1 MNNINVDAICEE
13 ILWYSTKNE
22 DGKYRI
28 PIVLDFDFTC
38 TKKSSWINETW
49 EENPHC
55 FETLKKWE
63 KLGCVFILDTMRGK
77 SKIKPAIWL
86 YKNGVNVYGIG
97 RNPDQD
103 SDGDASTKAWGVFSI
118 DDRNVGSF
126 LVYEEGER
134 PYIDWFMTDT
144 YLTPILKK
152 IQLRL
157 PELEEE
163 VIRKKK
169 EVYGK
174 QRK

>member
-63 KLGCVFILDTMRGK
+63 
-77 SKIKPAIWL
+77 
-86 YKNGVNVYGIG
+86 N
-97 RNPDQD
+97 
-103 SDGDASTKAWGVFSI
+103 
-118 DDRNVGSF
+118 
-126 LVYEEGER
+126 
-134 PYIDWFMTDT
+134 
-144 YLTPILKK
+144 
-152 IQLRL
+152 
-157 PELEEE
+157 
-163 VIRKKK
+163 
-169 EVYGK
+169 
-174 QRK
+174 

>member
-1 MNNINVDAICEE
+1 MNDKNIDAICNE
-13 ILWYSTKNE
+13 ILWSSSKNE
-22 DGKYRI
+22 DGQYRI
-28 PIVLDFDFTC
+28 PILLDFDFTC
-38 TKKSSWINETW
+38 TKNSSCINDTW

-63 KLGCVFILDTMRGK
+63 KMGCVFILDTIK
-77 SKIKPAIWL
+77 AQSKIKHTIWL
-86 YKNGVNVYGIG
+86 YKNGVNIYGMG

-103 SDGDASTKAWGVFSI
+103 SGCDKLTKVWGVFSI